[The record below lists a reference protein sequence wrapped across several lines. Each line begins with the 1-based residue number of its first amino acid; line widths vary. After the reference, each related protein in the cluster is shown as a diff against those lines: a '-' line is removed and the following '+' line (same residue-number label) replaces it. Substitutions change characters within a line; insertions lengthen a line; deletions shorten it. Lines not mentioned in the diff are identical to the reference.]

1 MQRCHCVKREPHFS
15 FKTGLQSELSPS
27 QLKVSSQLGP
37 IFVSLIISSFHRDP
51 LALFFR
57 SMNWFFQSNEPAE
70 GDTPDLCQGLCTL
83 FPRRLYCK
91 TSRDGRFELCR
102 MFAFLFSRSQVV
114 CRTESQRRN
123 PEVPHFRFVGAKIKS
138 CNGNVWFVVVL
149 SIAVPLCHCNQLIAS
164 SRNLLAPAFF
174 CSFKFPVLWLVRRPN
189 NVALTFLNHRF
200 FRNSFFF

>member
-1 MQRCHCVKREPHFS
+1 MQRCHCVKRESHFS

-91 TSRDGRFELCR
+91 TSRDGRFELWR

-149 SIAVPLCHCNQLIAS
+149 SIACAIMSLQSADCFFSEFVGTGLFLFFQVS
-164 SRNLLAPAFF
+164 SAFARSSTEQRCINLLN
-174 CSFKFPVLWLVRRPN
+174 R
-189 NVALTFLNHRF
+189 RF
-200 FRNSFFF
+200 FIISFFF

>member
-1 MQRCHCVKREPHFS
+1 MQRCHCVKRESKFS

-91 TSRDGRFELCR
+91 TSRDGRFELWR

-174 CSFKFPVLWLVRRPN
+174 CSFKFG
-189 NVALTFLNHRF
+189 
-200 FRNSFFF
+200 SFVDRTTLH